1 MKTGGILTVADDLI
15 RNDGKK
21 FIEMM
26 EQLAERRMQREED
39 AQYAAQGL
47 PMQHSHSSN
56 LEQDLYDDDEEE
68 EEEEDY
74 DSAEEDEYEEEDVVH
89 LPPSQPPT
97 TTDDSQETMTE
108 EQRMEEGRRMFQIFA
123 ARMFEQRVLTAYR
136 EKVALERQQK
146 LIEELD
152 DETKFDAQQKAKK
165 AKEAQK
171 KKDKKRQQKQAKDE
185 EKAKRD
191 AELAAQEAAAKAL
204 EEKKAEELRQ
214 KKEEQRRKREAEKK
228 AQEEEKQ
235 RKEAEKQRRLQEAKE
250 LQQEQERKQRE
261 QKEREKKKKE
271 DAKRKERE
279 EREAR
284 EREAKE
290 KKEREASERKERDAK
305 AKPEGK
311 NDDPMRFA
319 GNATQ
324 SLPVRPSPATTN
336 SSTTTTAAP
345 PGLLP
350 PHTNSIPNSP
360 HLPIATPVVPKAP
373 TPIRA
378 RQPSFQDSRTT
389 SPRTSIPP
397 PLSSTTSPILPSSLQ
412 SGTMNNPAAPPKQ
425 STPPQPAQSQ
435 NPRSPRET
443 SPGFTTRPP
452 GFSGMSAPSGL
463 GFGPIT
469 SETMQSAQHLT
480 QNGPHGFSAPVGA
493 HGISYALGMNGM
505 RASAQSSMPPPPL
518 NTTPGS
524 QYGSLG
530 QQIPHRGSV
539 TSHTHSRNTSTSSNV
554 GGAQPNPISR
564 PLPKQPPSSAE
575 SNEQGS
581 NGTLNLDP
589 DNGGHLGSSALL
601 GDPEEVAI
609 DEPRRGSM
617 APLSGPQNTRP
628 AFGGPPGFPA
638 PIGTSLPRGMH
649 SSNGT
654 WSNQQSPFGPA
665 PSNPWPSTP
674 GFGRQNTGNGFGSV
688 GNSGHQ
694 NSSTQRAVTVRT
706 LIANS
711 CQKLTARS
719 PMGQMNGW
727 HPVESVLRDVNIS
740 KSQQVGLVEQPE
752 LLALCETV
760 GNTQNGGGNFEV
772 HNEPSMG
779 VLIHFTPGR
788 TPSMGM
794 GGEIGSPIG
803 GPSGG
808 MFGNSRPFAQAQGF
822 PPSTGF

>member
-47 PMQHSHSSN
+47 PMQHSHASN
-56 LEQDLYDDDEEE
+56 LEQDLYEDDE

-74 DSAEEDEYEEEDVVH
+74 DSAEEDEYEDEDVVGVIS
-89 LPPSQPPT
+89 SQPRVQ
-97 TTDDSQETMTE
+97 TDEIQDTMTE

-152 DETKFDAQQKAKK
+152 DETKLDAQQKAKK

-214 KKEEQRRKREAEKK
+214 KKEEQRKKKEAEKK

-235 RKEAEKQRRLQEAKE
+235 RKEADKQRRLQEAKE

-261 QKEREKKKKE
+261 QKEQERKKKE
-271 DAKRKERE
+271 DARRKERE
-279 EREAR
+279 EREAK
-284 EREAKE
+284 EREVKE
-290 KKEREASERKERDAK
+290 KKEREASERRERDVKVK
-305 AKPEGK
+305 AESKSQDSIKSMGS
-311 NDDPMRFA
+311 
-319 GNATQ
+319 ATHK
-324 SLPVRPSPATTN
+324 LPVRPALAPT
-336 SSTTTTAAP
+336 SSTTATVVAP

-350 PHTNSIPNSP
+350 PQTNSIPNSP

-378 RQPSFQDSRTT
+378 RQPSFQESRTT
-389 SPRTSIPP
+389 SPKTSIPP
-397 PLSSTTSPILPSSLQ
+397 PLSSTTSPTLPSSLQ
-412 SGTMNNPAAPPKQ
+412 NGTMNSTTAPSKQ
-425 STPPQPAQSQ
+425 STPPQPAQAQ
-435 NPRSPRET
+435 NQRSPIDV

-452 GFSGMSAPSGL
+452 GLSGMAAPSGL
-463 GFGPIT
+463 GFIPTT
-469 SETMQSAQHLT
+469 SGAMQSAQHT
-480 QNGPHGFSAPVGA
+480 NQPGPHGLSAPMGA
-493 HGISYALGMNGM
+493 PGVSYAPGMNGI
-505 RASAQSSMPPPPL
+505 RANAQITMPPPPL
-518 NTTPGS
+518 NSMSGNH
-524 QYGSLG
+524 YGGLG

-539 TSHTHSRNTSTSSNV
+539 ASRTHSRNTSASSIV
-554 GGAQPNPISR
+554 GGPPPNPISR
-564 PLPKQPPSSAE
+564 PLPNKVPSSAE
-575 SNEQGS
+575 PNEQSSSGIFNQGLES
-581 NGTLNLDP
+581 
-589 DNGGHLGSSALL
+589 GGHLGSSALL
-601 GDPEEVAI
+601 GDPEDITI
-609 DEPRRGSM
+609 DEPRRGSI
-617 APLSGPQNTRP
+617 APPGGPQNARP
-628 AFGGPPGFPA
+628 AFGGPPGFPT
-638 PIGTSLPRGMH
+638 PIGTSLPRGMPGG
-649 SSNGT
+649 NGT
-654 WSNQQSPFGPA
+654 WSNQQSPFGSA
-665 PSNPWPSTP
+665 PSNAWPSTP
-674 GFGRQNTGNGFGSV
+674 GFGRQNTGSGFGSI
-688 GNSGHQ
+688 GGSGHQ
-694 NSSTQRAVTVRT
+694 NSSTQRAITVRT

-719 PMGQMNGW
+719 PMGSVNGW
-727 HPVESVLRDVNIS
+727 HPVDSILRDVNIS
-740 KSQQVGLVEQPE
+740 KPQQVGLVEQAE

-760 GNTQNGGGNFEV
+760 GNTQNGGGNFDV
-772 HNEPSMG
+772 HNEPG
-779 VLIHFTPGR
+779 IGFLVHFAPGR
-788 TPSMGM
+788 TPSMSM

-803 GPSGG
+803 GSSGG
-808 MFGNSRPFAQAQGF
+808 MFGNPRPFAQAPGF
-822 PPSTGF
+822 SSSTGF